1 MLSCISSKILNGTL
15 IGRSFYLSNPF
26 NIKKKLKLKNA
37 FLVLKKKESKYD
49 PDASEAL
56 AE

>member
-15 IGRSFYLSNPF
+15 IGKSFYVSNPF

-49 PDASEAL
+49 PDASEAFG
-56 AE
+56 